1 MANLGIASRRSE
13 PRGGPLLGYSIVSPR
28 TERLVGPT
36 QWKKDNAELR
46 NVLSL
51 EKIIDFL

>member
-13 PRGGPLLGYSIVSPR
+13 PWGGPLLGYSIVSPR
-28 TERLVGPT
+28 TEQLVGPT